1 MGPFLVPL
9 CRGQNL
15 IKDRKLDR
23 RHRKR
28 MIAVVVEILVRKFLM
43 EVVGTEM
50 MGTMMIIL
58 QEVMVKRRETR
69 EVFGAVG

>member
-1 MGPFLVPL
+1 
-9 CRGQNL
+9 
-15 IKDRKLDR
+15 
-23 RHRKR
+23 